1 MAKIIFYSIF
11 YQIKA
16 SLRVKQSAFFSLVFP
31 IFLFLV
37 FTNLW
42 SQGDEEYVAFLFTGV
57 IGSTIASDGLFAVGP
72 VVKSYYS
79 TGLLHYLR
87 KMPFN
92 ILFHFMGLIINRFC
106 MLCMT
111 FMLLSIAS
119 YLSFGYLPSLLQ
131 TGQIF
136 IGILIGITT
145 FSFVGLSVTF
155 IGLKQESN
163 FSMMNLIYF
172 IVLFT
177 SNAFYVVGDFNKVMS
192 TISSVLPLN
201 PVLELLRTGKF
212 SISLLL
218 WLIIPIILFSF
229 LFKKIKYRR

>member
-1 MAKIIFYSIF
+1 MVKIIFYSIF

-16 SLRVKQSAFFSLVFP
+16 SLRVKQSAFFSLIFP

-72 VVKSYYS
+72 VVKSYYN

-111 FMLLSIAS
+111 FVILSIAS
-119 YLSFGYLPSLLQ
+119 YCSFGYLPSLQQ
-131 TGQIF
+131 TGVIFAGIF
-136 IGILIGITT
+136 IGITI
-145 FSFVGLSVTF
+145 FSFVGLCITF

-177 SNAFYVVGDFNKVMS
+177 SNSFYVVGDFNRVMS
-192 TISSVLPLN
+192 TVASLLPLN
-201 PVLELLRTGKF
+201 PVL
-212 SISLLL
+212 SLIREGQFTLTLGL
-218 WLIIPIILFSF
+218 WFIIPVILFSF
-229 LFKKIKYRR
+229 LFKKIKYSR